1 MPCIEMGGNFC
12 LTSRQIDSFS
22 HDHVPYSKDF
32 MGWDH
37 VVFTHSGRS
46 AIITAVRHLGL
57 EGCEVLVP
65 IFSCHSIT
73 DAFLSCN
80 CRISYYPINRDYL
93 TVNEAELCRLIDNH
107 KPAILYT
114 CPLFGFDTL
123 SSLRNRYGE
132 IQAQGVKVME
142 DVTHSLLS
150 DIDSRGADV
159 VVCSLRKWL
168 EIPDG
173 GFIWGLKDFDIDQ
186 FYQSHPEDIDIVKN
200 YVEASRLKLEYLTT
214 GNEGLK
220 QVFLPLFYKN
230 NELFND
236 CGKVCRMSSFSYGIL
251 AHADFKRISEQ
262 RRENYSYLLSHISN
276 PLVEIIFDSL
286 PEQVVPLYMQVYVHG
301 GMRTPLQQALIKE
314 RLYCPVVWHT
324 PSQVLSE
331 CCLEDTRFHEDM
343 LSLVIDQRY
352 DLVDMER
359 LVQRINDFN
368 ENSEKSC

>member
-46 AIITAVRHLGL
+46 AIITTVRHLGL

-65 IFSCHSIT
+65 TFSCQSIT
-73 DAFLSCN
+73 ASFLACN
-80 CRISYYPINRDYL
+80 CKVNYYPINRDDL
-93 TVNEAELCRLIDNH
+93 TVKEPELFRLIDECRP
-107 KPAILYT
+107 KILYT

-123 SSLRNRYGE
+123 SSLRKRYGE
-132 IQAQGVKVME
+132 IQAQGIKVME

-173 GFIWGLKDFDIDQ
+173 GFIWGLKDFDVDQ
-186 FYQSHPEDIDIVKN
+186 FYRSHPEDIDIVKN
-200 YVEASRLKLEYLTT
+200 FVEASRLKLEYLTT

-236 CGKVCRMSSFSYGIL
+236 TSHNCRMSSFSHDIL
-251 AHADFKRISEQ
+251 AHADFMQVRVKR
-262 RRENYSYLLSHISN
+262 RNNYLYLLTHLDN
-276 PLVEIIFDSL
+276 PSVEIIFGSL
-286 PEQVVPLYMQVYVHG
+286 PIGAVPLYLQIYVHNG
-301 GMRTPLQQALIKE
+301 QRDALQQALIKE
-314 RLYCPVVWHT
+314 RLYCPVIWHT
-324 PSQVLSE
+324 PQPVVDE
-331 CCLEDTRFHEDM
+331 CPKETIRFHDDM
-343 LSLVIDQRY
+343 LSLVVDQRY
-352 DLVDMER
+352 NYEDMER
-359 LVQRINDFN
+359 LALTINRFTN
-368 ENSEKSC
+368 